1 MKKIILFASILL
13 TLSSCALL
21 DLLNKKKRNEEFEYF
36 AFNEKTKAAINKS
49 DVYVTKLTKI
59 DSLNTALYEVRTRFA
74 NDAKHIGS
82 WDFSAKPS
90 EILNDEINAKAI
102 ELGANYII
110 LFEKRDCDYIDLV
123 RGTITGLEGNNCY
136 IILYYHLPAEKLEN
150 RHKLIKTPDIKTNPE
165 PAEKSEEAHQTTP
178 PTTKIIT
185 KHKNH

>member
-1 MKKIILFASILL
+1 MKKIILAAAIVF

-21 DLLNKKKRNEEFEYF
+21 DLLNHKKRNEEFEYF
-36 AFNEKTKAAINKS
+36 AFNEKNKATIHKG

-82 WDFSAKPS
+82 WDFSSKPS
-90 EILNDEINAKAI
+90 QAIRDEIDAKAI

-110 LFEKRDCDYIDLV
+110 LFEKRDCDYIDLA

-136 IILYYHLPAEKLEN
+136 IILYYYLPAEKLES
-150 RHKLIKTPDIKTNPE
+150 RHNLIPPKTPNTAKPE
-165 PAEKSEEAHQTTP
+165 PVAEEAPDHHATP
-178 PTTKIIT
+178 TAKTII
-185 KHKNH
+185 KHKKH